1 MYYARPMGAG
11 SGLNLGFAAVPVE
24 RVREIAKGHVWTGA
38 QAKSLGLVD
47 EIGGED
53 AAVAWLEGTK
63 GIDKDLKVVDWSPE
77 RPYAGLGL
85 ADRAMAAVGRM
96 VGIDLSAWNGEGRL
110 DGLVS
115 VWHPQ
120 SSNLQ

>member
-1 MYYARPMGAG
+1 MAEITASMVKELREKTGAG
-11 SGLNLGFAAVPVE
+11 MMDCKSALNETGGDMEAA
-24 RVREIAKGHVWTGA
+24 I
-38 QAKSLGLVD
+38 D
-47 EIGGED
+47 
-53 AAVAWLEGTK
+53 WLRTK
-63 GIDKDLKVVDWSPE
+63 GLAKDLKVVDWSPE

-120 SSNLQ
+120 SSDLQ